1 MLELRRSLVI
11 QEKGEAIARSM
22 VHLQQII
29 ITINLKH
36 KINAY
41 FPATSRIWTTVRSTL
56 RKAQKKEAN
65 FLLKRIYIMVVI
77 NQFQCHKMQELAMT
91 DEYARFVRRII
102 LLVYMVTL
110 QSRKLETI
118 ILVYQMEHKM

>member
-1 MLELRRSLVI
+1 MLELRRSLII

-22 VHLQQII
+22 VHLQQIL

-41 FPATSRIWTTVRSTL
+41 FPDTSRIWTTVRSTL

-77 NQFQCHKMQELAMT
+77 SQFQCHKMQELAMT

-110 QSRKLETI
+110 QSRKLDTI